1 MADADKLDTFKRVVG
16 LPVVSLAEG
25 ASLGKLDDFQFDLE
39 THEVYG
45 WSIKAAGVFGK
56 SGAVAAR
63 QLTLLGRDV
72 AFVRAEADVEWGASR
87 AKVDGRAWAAAWK
100 GTPAMSRR
108 GQALGKV
115 EDFLLDPH
123 GNRVTGLLLS
133 GDLFVPLQGQANTG
147 PSALIV
153 VDDSAVVSRA
163 ADSSG
168 TDWWDRMKG
177 AVGGGGD
184 KAE

>member
-1 MADADKLDTFKRVVG
+1 MAEADSLDTFKRVAGMQVI
-16 LPVVSLAEG
+16 SLAEG

-45 WSIKAAGVFGK
+45 WSIKGAGVFGK
-56 SGAVAAR
+56 TGAVAATR
-63 QLTLLGRDV
+63 LTLLGRDV
-72 AFVRAEADVEWGASR
+72 AFVAAEADVEWGAARS
-87 AKVDGRAWAAAWK
+87 KVDGRAWATAWK

-115 EDFLLDPH
+115 EDFVLDPH

-133 GDLFVPLQGQANTG
+133 GDLFVPLEGKANTG

-153 VDDSAVVSRA
+153 VEDSAVVSRA
-163 ADSSG
+163 ADAGG
-168 TDWWDRMKG
+168 TDWWNRMKG
-177 AVGGGGD
+177 AVGGGD